1 MPRVTS
7 SSPDPSSATHGP
19 ALATPVSVRVRHRQA
34 GGDILTETSI
44 F

>member
-19 ALATPVSVRVRHRQA
+19 ALATPVSVQHRQA
-34 GGDILTETSI
+34 GGDILTEASI